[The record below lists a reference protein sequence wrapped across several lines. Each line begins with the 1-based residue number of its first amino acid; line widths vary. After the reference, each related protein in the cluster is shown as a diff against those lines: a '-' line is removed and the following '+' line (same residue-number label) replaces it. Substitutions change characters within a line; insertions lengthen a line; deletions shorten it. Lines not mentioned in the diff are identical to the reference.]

1 MVTLTDSSSGVRH
14 TLYKGMLLFGGV
26 LHNTDIVR
34 KLCGDV
40 LSEKDPHKAEEL
52 ISLLQTVIRDDQE
65 ETRLRMA
72 FLAKKYADA
81 ISEASDSKAAQNRTE
96 EDHDKFTALVKE
108 FKSVARRGKTAANT
122 RRATE

>member
-1 MVTLTDSSSGVRH
+1 
-14 TLYKGMLLFGGV
+14 

-52 ISLLQTVIRDDQE
+52 ISLLQAVIRDDQE
-65 ETRLRMA
+65 EIRLRMA

-81 ISEASDSKAAQNRTE
+81 ISKASDSKAADFHSR
-96 EDHDKFTALVKE
+96 LVTFVPHTLE
-108 FKSVARRGKTAANT
+108 PFPRRGHPSHTVSSSPARGRSHGTFLA
-122 RRATE
+122 